1 MAGFISNVTFAPRR
15 DPQQP
20 AQVPSATVPTLRVE
34 RDVYVTSLEYDWT
47 SAEARVEE
55 LEKALAAIRT
65 LADRA
70 ARG

>member
-15 DPQQP
+15 DPAP
-20 AQVPSATVPTLRVE
+20 VKRE
-34 RDVYVTSLEYDWT
+34 RDVYVTNLEYDWT
-47 SAEARVEE
+47 SAEARVQE

-65 LADRA
+65 LADLA